1 MPPAFPVIPW
11 SGGAPIN
18 APVDAPMDEPPAEPV
33 IDAQPPADDG
43 QPADA
48 ATDAA
53 PDASEPADQD
63 AASEF
68 ETFGFETETAE
79 FGGAGNAG
87 AAARPGGT
95 VTIDK
100 VPLLRKHAGIGPDLI
115 LTWNDLSVVSDSV
128 DVVVHLH
135 GYAMLAGTKLNIVRD
150 LKVRSGLDW
159 SDPTGKVSRRG
170 RTRPTLALLPR
181 GNFVGGPSGRAYNFP
196 ALTAGGGLQLLIAF
210 GLQRLSATL
219 GLAGLKCNRLILT
232 AHSGGGA
239 PLMRILTTVDPH
251 EVHVFDGLYQSAD
264 ALIRWAGRRIARDLS
279 AVGQDPAGVAQYM
292 AERGGALRVLYGAG
306 TAPYSN
312 TVAAALR
319 KSIPAGSPLRKWYRV
334 ERTATAH
341 LQIPPIYGWRLLANA
356 AADLPGVPY
365 VPKSIRPRPVAHEMA
380 GEVSSR
386 ALEWNAGE
394 TGEYEVAA
402 AGPPPASRL
411 TWPGASEE
419 QLDFK
424 RKVYRRHVSQ
434 SEAKRRFVP
443 SVPKADLGNVE
454 FGQQMRRAAAAS
466 CVALLA
472 KARAALA
479 GEKAQGKAAALNVK
493 AFGARSGYRSVERQF
508 NGWQGAFGTYYR
520 DTQAQR
526 ASLQGGAHG
535 EAAVKVLAQYVGR
548 RLGAPGFSLHNTG
561 LAMDFF
567 TREGTLSLG
576 PNTSA
581 KSVAAWKRSWLFD
594 WLKRNAA
601 AYQFFQNTNIDE
613 PWHWEYR
620 GPTNQAES
628 EWASEFE
635 LQPETF
641 EYEFSQGEFEAW
653 QAETTPGWVSR
664 LIPIL
669 NRYRG
674 DIPLDFLIGW
684 ISVESGGNI
693 KSTTSLDERG
703 YFQLHPGESKVLK
716 VDHKRLST
724 DPAYSVRAGLLL
736 VRRLAEQAKKLGFS
750 YGSDLFWHVVKLLHW
765 LPGGVR
771 VILDE
776 MRQQNVKPAN
786 WDEFRGFVTRRRPQ
800 IMALMKKRF
809 KKSWDPLRGLANV
822 NKLFERAALLEGAH
836 HAAPTATSS
845 TPAATATRPT
855 ATAGRKYTASPHEV
869 VTRTTTPTPRQ
880 VVDMLVANWNA
891 LTENGARTLTAQFM
905 AETGGGKYCFNW
917 NLGNVKAGANEPHMY
932 LRNVWECASAAGA
945 ASQVATGNGLARI
958 ATADEIKKHGWKCP
972 VATVVFEPPH
982 GQCRFR
988 AYASLQDGAKRWL
1001 GHHQRI
1007 AAKDAGYVTA
1017 LNAGDIAAVAHALK
1031 VARYYTAS
1039 ETDYA
1044 RNMTRTRAQIDK
1056 ALGPLP

>member
-1 MPPAFPVIPW
+1 
-11 SGGAPIN
+11 
-18 APVDAPMDEPPAEPV
+18 
-33 IDAQPPADDG
+33 
-43 QPADA
+43 
-48 ATDAA
+48 
-53 PDASEPADQD
+53 
-63 AASEF
+63 
-68 ETFGFETETAE
+68 
-79 FGGAGNAG
+79 
-87 AAARPGGT
+87 
-95 VTIDK
+95 
-100 VPLLRKHAGIGPDLI
+100 
-115 LTWNDLSVVSDSV
+115 
-128 DVVVHLH
+128 
-135 GYAMLAGTKLNIVRD
+135 
-150 LKVRSGLDW
+150 
-159 SDPTGKVSRRG
+159 
-170 RTRPTLALLPR
+170 
-181 GNFVGGPSGRAYNFP
+181 
-196 ALTAGGGLQLLIAF
+196 
-210 GLQRLSATL
+210 
-219 GLAGLKCNRLILT
+219 
-232 AHSGGGA
+232 
-239 PLMRILTTVDPH
+239 MRILTAVDPH

-279 AVGQDPAGVAQYM
+279 AVAQDPAGAARYM
-292 AERGGALRVLYGAG
+292 VERGGALRVLYGAG

-341 LQIPPIYGWRLLANA
+341 LQIPPMYGWRLLANA

-365 VPKSIRPRPVAHEMA
+365 VPKSARPRPVAHEMA
-380 GEVSSR
+380 GEVSSQ

-454 FGQQMRRAAAAS
+454 FGQQMRKAAAAS

-526 ASLQGGAHG
+526 ASLQGGSHG
-535 EAAVKVLAQYVGR
+535 EAAVKVLAQYIGR

-567 TREGTLSLG
+567 TKEGTLSLG

-641 EYEFSQGEFEAW
+641 EYEFGQGEFEAW
-653 QAETTPGWVSR
+653 QAETMPSWVSR

-724 DPAYSVRAGLLL
+724 DPEYSVQAGLLL
-736 VRRLAEQAKKLGFS
+736 VRRLTEQAKKLGFS

-771 VILDE
+771 VILDD

-822 NKLFERAALLEGAH
+822 NKLFERAALLGGAH
-836 HAAPTATSS
+836 PAAPTATST

-869 VTRTTTPTPRQ
+869 ATRTTTPTPRQ

-932 LRNVWECASAAGA
+932 LRNVWECASTAGA
-945 ASQVATGNGLARI
+945 ASQVAKGNGLARI

-972 VATVVFEPPH
+972 VATVVFEPPAWAMPLPRLCLAAGRREAMAGASPAHRRQGCGLCH
-982 GQCRFR
+982 GPECGRYRSRCACAQGRPLLHRERDGLRAEHDPDQGADRQGVGTAPVTRLICRR
-988 AYASLQDGAKRWL
+988 CR
-1001 GHHQRI
+1001 
-1007 AAKDAGYVTA
+1007 
-1017 LNAGDIAAVAHALK
+1017 HALHMRDPS
-1031 VARYYTAS
+1031 APGSWPNSTSSSALLRSAPSRSTPG
-1039 ETDYA
+1039 
-1044 RNMTRTRAQIDK
+1044 RAQLRRLAGG
-1056 ALGPLP
+1056 ALAQGRVRPRADRSDAWPSHRLCRLAACPRTSDGSRLRTLRRAAGRSDRRNGSRRHSSRWCAATICSAAARPTTRDRCSPT